1 MQIAGDP
8 FQPLVGEDESW
19 LFIGFFFFSDWNLFV
34 FITYYF
40 AFGDD

>member
-1 MQIAGDP
+1 MNSGSL
-8 FQPLVGEDESW
+8 LV
-19 LFIGFFFFSDWNLFV
+19 FFFSDWNVFV